1 MWKTA
6 NNDHWAL
13 GFFMFYIWLVSNG
26 KLLLLLLPASVSHGT
41 VSSYHK
47 VECLIAV
54 TYHIVGNFW
63 GRKLSQS
70 LRFCGYSQSF
80 LRKIWSMVSFGAA
93 QANYPWKFSLWKLYF
108 VPVCKSFLLKSFP
121 LCGSNSAAQFKAYSC
136 IACSQ
141 VGSSLSLVPADMP
154 KEYRHYPQ
162 IGIIL
167 K

>member
-26 KLLLLLLPASVSHGT
+26 RLLLLPASVSHGT
-41 VSSYHK
+41 VGSYHK

-54 TYHIVGNFW
+54 TYQNVGNFQVRNCRKVW
-63 GRKLSQS
+63 GFVAIFAKFSAKFRSV
-70 LRFCGYSQSF
+70 
-80 LRKIWSMVSFGAA
+80 VSFGVP

-121 LCGSNSAAQFKAYSC
+121 QCGSNSAAQFKAYSC

-141 VGSSLSLVPADMP
+141 VSSSLSLVPADMP

>member
-26 KLLLLLLPASVSHGT
+26 RLLLLPASVSHGT
-41 VSSYHK
+41 VGSYHRVDRVSNCSDIPKMWETFKGENCHK
-47 VECLIAV
+47 V
-54 TYHIVGNFW
+54 W
-63 GRKLSQS
+63 GFVAIFAKFSAKFR
-70 LRFCGYSQSF
+70 
-80 LRKIWSMVSFGAA
+80 SMVSFGAA

-121 LCGSNSAAQFKAYSC
+121 QCGSNSAAQFKAYSC

-141 VGSSLSLVPADMP
+141 VSSSLSLVPADMP